1 MRPRFFTITHDISG
15 VRIHDSE
22 RSNAPFSRSDT
33 VFFSNIADLG
43 FAYAASVVAIDER
56 QSQLDAIAKL
66 VQISSSGETAEMS
79 ALKAE
84 IQGIIAR

>member
-1 MRPRFFTITHDISG
+1 MRLRFFTITHDISG

-22 RSNAPFSRSDT
+22 RNDA
-33 VFFSNIADLG
+33 VFFGNIADLSH
-43 FAYAASVVAIDER
+43 AYASLRVTTDEK

-66 VQISSSGETAEMS
+66 VQISSSDETLETGG
-79 ALKAE
+79 LKAQ